1 MGVACGG
8 EQTISFLESSASLL
22 SLGGVESLMKG
33 VMSWEDNSAEM
44 TFLEIILKQYPVLWD
59 APLRSRIY
67 GALPALSL
75 GLTCMSSPGPLQSDQ
90 PPPDL
95 VSIA

>member
-1 MGVACGG
+1 MGMAHSG

-22 SLGGVESLMKG
+22 SLGAVESLMKG
-33 VMSWEDNSAEM
+33 VRSWEDNSAEM
-44 TFLEIILKQYPVLWD
+44 SFLEISLKQYPVLWD

-75 GLTCMSSPGPLQSDQ
+75 
-90 PPPDL
+90 
-95 VSIA
+95 A

>member
-1 MGVACGG
+1 
-8 EQTISFLESSASLL
+8 
-22 SLGGVESLMKG
+22 MKG
-33 VMSWEDNSAEM
+33 VRSWEDNSAEM